1 MMASTATST
10 KTPGTAAAP
19 SISIPP
25 AGEEARIVLS
35 SAGGAPTIGTGG
47 GGSGNTTAS
56 VLDKNTCTNAPAL
69 VLRHGSSLSLIAT
82 VCSFLADP
90 DHTDNFS
97 YVDPNGDQGKWRR
110 RGMDLYY
117 CAVTDPATDAVLC
130 AARCATQGLM
140 GVGGDDQKTATTTTT
155 TTTKRRRILI
165 DYLYTIESVRDRGI
179 ARQVIGLVLRMARE
193 AGAYCYVLSLED
205 SAVYWMEK
213 WGFYLCEDGMLN
225 ARLNVFP
232 DTHLLRLGT
241 DPKDEVLPD
250 ESEDRRGLL
259 REGTENSTPNGQ
271 VAAGGACRSGGS
283 GTATG
288 NNGSSNSHSG
298 RGDAAPP
305 DAFVST
311 LTKLLAQDP
320 PGMPRRSDGLRLCLT
335 SLSLLLRNAMAEE
348 PGGRR
353 RRVRIANPS
362 VRERVF
368 SVGGDHAMALLQCS
382 GFELGVDEEG
392 DATLTFHDGAKW
404 LTAAVELLEKEA
416 TG

>member
-1 MMASTATST
+1 
-10 KTPGTAAAP
+10 
-19 SISIPP
+19 
-25 AGEEARIVLS
+25 V
-35 SAGGAPTIGTGG
+35 
-47 GGSGNTTAS
+47 
-56 VLDKNTCTNAPAL
+56 
-69 VLRHGSSLSLIAT
+69 
-82 VCSFLADP
+82 
-90 DHTDNFS
+90 
-97 YVDPNGDQGKWRR
+97 
-110 RGMDLYY
+110 GM
-117 CAVTDPATDAVLC
+117 
-130 AARCATQGLM
+130 
-140 GVGGDDQKTATTTTT
+140 GGDGPENATTTS
-155 TTTKRRRILI
+155 TTKKKRRSRRILI
-165 DYLYTIESVRDRGI
+165 DYLYTIESARDRGI
-179 ARQVIGLVLRMARE
+179 ARQVVSLVLRMARE

-213 WGFYLCEDGMLN
+213 WGFYLCEDGGLN
-225 ARLNVFP
+225 AKLNVFP
-232 DTHLLRLGT
+232 DTHLLRLGS

-250 ESEDRRGLL
+250 ESEDQRRLL

-271 VAAGGACRSGGS
+271 VAAGGTCRSGGN
-283 GTATG
+283 GTARG
-288 NNGSSNSHSG
+288 DNGSSSSNINNSHSG
-298 RGDAAPP
+298 RGDAAPS
-305 DAFVST
+305 DAFVSA

-320 PGMPRRSDGLRLCLT
+320 PGMPRRSDELRLCLT

-392 DATLTFHDGAKW
+392 DATLTFHDGGKW

>member
-1 MMASTATST
+1 
-10 KTPGTAAAP
+10 
-19 SISIPP
+19 
-25 AGEEARIVLS
+25 
-35 SAGGAPTIGTGG
+35 
-47 GGSGNTTAS
+47 
-56 VLDKNTCTNAPAL
+56 
-69 VLRHGSSLSLIAT
+69 
-82 VCSFLADP
+82 
-90 DHTDNFS
+90 
-97 YVDPNGDQGKWRR
+97 
-110 RGMDLYY
+110 
-117 CAVTDPATDAVLC
+117 
-130 AARCATQGLM
+130 M
-140 GVGGDDQKTATTTTT
+140 GVGGDDDDQKNATTNA
-155 TTTKRRRILI
+155 TKRRRILI
-165 DYLYTIESVRDRGI
+165 DYLYTVESARDRGI

-213 WGFYLCEDGMLN
+213 WGFYLCEDGTLN

-232 DTHLLRLGT
+232 DTHLLRLGS
-241 DPKDEVLPD
+241 DPKDEVLPE

-271 VAAGGACRSGGS
+271 QSGGNE
-283 GTATG
+283 TATG
-288 NNGSSNSHSG
+288 NNGSSSSSSSHSG

-305 DAFVST
+305 DAFVSA

-320 PGMPRRSDGLRLCLT
+320 PGMPRRSDELRLCLT
-335 SLSLLLRNAMAEE
+335 SLSLLLRNAMREE

-362 VRERVF
+362 VRQRVF